1 MARKYSGNPIVLIN
15 NNQAFSSTLD
25 LISLPPEL
33 TWSHRS
39 MRARLIDGL
48 VEGINGDLEHMC
60 MGRSALVRLSRALQ
74 LADKAGLAVTKLR
87 EIYSQEVQ

>member
-1 MARKYSGNPIVLIN
+1 
-15 NNQAFSSTLD
+15 
-25 LISLPPEL
+25 
-33 TWSHRS
+33 